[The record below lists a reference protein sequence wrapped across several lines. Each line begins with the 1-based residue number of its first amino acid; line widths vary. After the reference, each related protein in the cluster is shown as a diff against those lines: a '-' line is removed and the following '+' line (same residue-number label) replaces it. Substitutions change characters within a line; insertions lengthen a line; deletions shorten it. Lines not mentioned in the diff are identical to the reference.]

1 MNKLL
6 LIIISTFLLAD
17 CDNTPKAKRTHRLSP
32 EGFISASLSP
42 NFALVGNVN
51 GYAEFWQL
59 KPRQLIH
66 TWQHTDEKNGVI
78 YSAISAN
85 EEYAITAER
94 ESLAWWRVSDGTLMN
109 VWYLPNI
116 HSVSLSHDGKFALIG
131 LKDKAIYYSLM
142 HGKTKY
148 AFPHEQIV
156 TQADIKHDNNFA
168 ITGSADYSAK
178 LWDLTTGNLVH
189 TWQHNSKLS
198 KVATS
203 PNGTYALTNEGLGT
217 VRVWRTTSGRL
228 YKQLGNKLST
238 ITALAFSNDSTH
250 VVLGHVASRIEQWNI
265 KKGTRVNFW
274 RPQKEDS
281 WQPSAS
287 TPLALSFTANNKGIY
302 SITSNGYFQ
311 LWQNTAK

>member
-6 LIIISTFLLAD
+6 LIIISTFILAA

-32 EGFISASLSP
+32 EGFISASLSS
-42 NFALVGNVN
+42 NFALLGNVN

-59 KPRQLIH
+59 KPRQLMH
-66 TWQHTDEKNGVI
+66 TWQHTDEKNGVL

-94 ESLAWWRVSDGTLMN
+94 ESLAWWRVSDGVLMN
-109 VWYLPNI
+109 VWYLPDI

-156 TQADIKHDNNFA
+156 TQVDIKYDNNFA
-168 ITGSADYSAK
+168 ITGSADYAAK

-198 KVATS
+198 KVGTS
-203 PNGTYALTNEGLGT
+203 PDGKHAITNEGLGT
-217 VRVWRTTSGRL
+217 VRIWRTTSGRL

-238 ITALAFSNDSTH
+238 ITALDFSNDSTH
-250 VVLGHVASRIEQWNI
+250 IVLGHVASRIEQWNI
-265 KKGTRVNFW
+265 KKGERVNFW

-281 WQPSAS
+281 WQPSAA
-287 TPLALSFTANNKGIY
+287 TPLALSFTSNNKGIY